1 MIKFD
6 GLIIIVEPDY
16 KERIEKGIELEE
28 LTCKAYDEKDTECK
42 NSLLDFILIPGTDFD
57 DETVEEVEK
66 AIRRTAERE
75 WATIQLERANMK
87 LERIGKLFKN
97 SLTYIKEVTD
107 PQNYEKVFR
116 EALEMTDD
124 EIRLTAEK
132 TAEEQNVEM
141 NLS

>member
-42 NSLLDFILIPGTDFD
+42 NSLLDFILIPRTDFD

>member
-6 GLIIIVEPDY
+6 GLKIVVEPNY

>member
-6 GLIIIVEPDY
+6 GLIIIVEPNY

-28 LTCKAYDEKDTECK
+28 LTCYAYDENDIEQK
-42 NSLLDFILIPGTDFD
+42 NILLCFTIMPGTDFD

-66 AIRRTAERE
+66 AIRRTAERD
-75 WATIQLERANMK
+75 WATIQLERANLK
-87 LERIGKLFKN
+87 LERTKELFQN
-97 SLTYIKEVTD
+97 AITYIKEVTD

-124 EIRLTAEK
+124 EIRLTEKK
-132 TAEEQNVEM
+132 TAEEQNTEM

>member
-6 GLIIIVEPDY
+6 GLIIIVEPNY